1 MSANA
6 FKFYSDPG
14 HGWLEVPV
22 KTLRELGIAGQIS
35 PYSYISEDNAVAYL
49 EEDCDLARFA
59 KALGWTSLPAE
70 TIRIYQQDT
79 FIRELPRYE
88 VAS

>member
-1 MSANA
+1 MNA

-14 HGWLEVPV
+14 HGWLEVPTD
-22 KTLRELGIAGQIS
+22 TLRKLGIAGQIS
-35 PYSYISEDNAVAYL
+35 RYSYVSDDGRTAYL

-59 KALGWTSLPAE
+59 KAMGWTKFPAD
-70 TIRIYQQDT
+70 TVRIYQENT

-88 VAS
+88 GVA